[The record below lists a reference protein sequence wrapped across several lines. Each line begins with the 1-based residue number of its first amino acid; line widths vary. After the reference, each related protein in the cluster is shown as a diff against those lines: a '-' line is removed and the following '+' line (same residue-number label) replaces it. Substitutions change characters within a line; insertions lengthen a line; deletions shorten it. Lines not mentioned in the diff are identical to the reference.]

1 MNIDVL
7 LTKVQRTNPSMTK
20 EKLIKELKQ
29 SPYSTVAILMT
40 MENVKRVA
48 D

>member
-1 MNIDVL
+1 MEEL
-7 LTKVQRTNPSMTK
+7 LNKIQRTNPSMTK
-20 EKLIKELKQ
+20 EKLINELKQ
-29 SPYSTVAILMT
+29 SPYSTVAILIT

>member
-1 MNIDVL
+1 MEEL
-7 LTKVQRTNPSMTK
+7 LKKIQRTNPSMTK
-20 EKLIKELKQ
+20 EKLINELKQ
-29 SPYSTVAILMT
+29 IPYSTVAILIT